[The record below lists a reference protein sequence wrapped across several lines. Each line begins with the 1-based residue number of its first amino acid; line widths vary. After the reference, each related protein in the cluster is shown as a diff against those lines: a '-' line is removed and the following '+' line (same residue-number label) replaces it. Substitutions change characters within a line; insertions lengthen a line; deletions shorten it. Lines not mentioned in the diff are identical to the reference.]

1 MNTNLFGY
9 FFKKFHFPGIGWA
22 LPVLIFVIKSLNLI
36 PIFDVL
42 KLSTMKQ
49 LFSLLAALS
58 IMVVVN
64 AQDAESAKPGVVYG
78 KYSEAGMTPISVND
92 LEKKMNDNKFDGKI
106 QGKVVEVCQAMGC
119 WAKIQKEDGSTVMIK
134 VKDHE
139 FAMPKDIVGKTI
151 VVEGKAELKETSV
164 SMLKHYA
171 EDAGKSKE
179 EIEKIKEPKKEVI
192 MTIKGVK
199 VVE

>member
-1 MNTNLFGY
+1 M
-9 FFKKFHFPGIGWA
+9 
-22 LPVLIFVIKSLNLI
+22 KSI
-36 PIFDVL
+36 
-42 KLSTMKQ
+42 
-49 LFSLLAALS
+49 FSLLVVLAAFT
-58 IMVVVN
+58 IVN

-78 KYSEAGMTPISVND
+78 KYSENGITPISVNEVD
-92 LEKKMNDNKFDGKI
+92 KKMTDNKYDGKI
-106 QGKVVEVCQAMGC
+106 KGKVVEVCQAMGC
-119 WAKIQKEDGSTVMIK
+119 WAKLQREDGSTVMIK

-139 FAMPKDIVGKTI
+139 FAMPKDIVGRTI
-151 VVEGKAELKETSV
+151 VADGETELKETSV

-179 EIEKIKEPKKEVI
+179 EIAKIKEPKKEMI

>member
-1 MNTNLFGY
+1 M
-9 FFKKFHFPGIGWA
+9 KK
-22 LPVLIFVIKSLNLI
+22 
-36 PIFDVL
+36 
-42 KLSTMKQ
+42 
-49 LFSLLAALS
+49 LFSMVVALS
-58 IMVVVN
+58 AMVMVN
-64 AQDAESAKPGVVYG
+64 AQDAESAKPGVIYG
-78 KYSEAGMTPISVND
+78 KYSETGMTPVSVND
-92 LEKKMNDNKFDGKI
+92 LEKKMTDNKFDGKI

-119 WAKIQKEDGSTVMIK
+119 WAKLKKEDGSTIMIK

-139 FAMPKDIVGKTI
+139 FAMPMDMIGRTV

-164 SMLKHYA
+164 AMLKHYA

-199 VVE
+199 VIE

>member
-1 MNTNLFGY
+1 LDIFLKIPLLEYPGNSKSILIPGNLFRY
-9 FFKKFHFPGIGWA
+9 LMSK
-22 LPVLIFVIKSLNLI
+22 IFRN
-36 PIFDVL
+36 
-42 KLSTMKQ
+42 MKQ
-49 LFSLLAALS
+49 LISLLVAFSA
-58 IMVVVN
+58 MVMVN
-64 AQDAESAKPGVVYG
+64 AQDAESAKPGVIYG

-92 LEKKMNDNKFDGKI
+92 LEKKMTDNKFDGKI

-119 WAKIQKEDGSTVMIK
+119 WAKLKKEDGSMIMIK

-139 FAMPKDIVGKTI
+139 FAMPLDIVGKTV

-164 SMLKHYA
+164 AMLKHYA

-192 MTIKGVK
+192 MMIKGVK